1 MATLVRAR
9 RFPVDTVGHFQYK
22 EAAFPVEE
30 NHQMKRASSP
40 VLFLAGF
47 LSLLLAVPPDVV
59 ALPQAAGQRAGQV
72 DRLMPVVAIARGTQ
86 SITAAAKTPV
96 LWQDVVNTQAG
107 GRARIALDDGSVLNV
122 GSESSLRIAKHDGAS
137 QQTDLELTYGKLR
150 SQATKITQP
159 NGKFE
164 VRTAAGVAGVV
175 GTDFYVGYENN
186 LMTVIV
192 YEGVVRVCNLAG
204 MCVEVK
210 AGEFTTVR
218 EGDNSPPPAPAPAT
232 PQSLLDAGNST
243 DVSGK
248 AVKNVAQTGRH
259 FGKGTAITLGIL
271 AVVPAVVVPIVST
284 RGTKTNA
291 PARCNPTTQCP

>member
-1 MATLVRAR
+1 
-9 RFPVDTVGHFQYK
+9 
-22 EAAFPVEE
+22 
-30 NHQMKRASSP
+30 MKRASSS

-47 LSLLLAVPPDVV
+47 LSVLLAVPPDLV

-248 AVKNVAQTGRH
+248 VVKNVAQTGRH

-284 RGTKTNA
+284 RGTRSTNA
-291 PARCNPTTQCP
+291 PPACNPTKCG